1 MVTTTIIL
9 SAQFVIL
16 VWSDF
21 VPTRNF
27 GLLTTV
33 GLISALIFDLL
44 LLPALLITFYGPDS
58 PVAVWVRRLPHR
70 STSGAEDTDAASQQA
85 AVDAS
90 YWTAERKLALVR
102 EILSGK
108 TTVAVAA
115 REYGLPEAV
124 VEHWHSA
131 AEAAV
136 ADALGEDGRVADPD
150 QGKDQLQK
158 LARAYKK
165 LKAENRELRRQR
177 GD

>member
-1 MVTTTIIL
+1 M
-9 SAQFVIL
+9 
-16 VWSDF
+16 
-21 VPTRNF
+21 
-27 GLLTTV
+27 
-33 GLISALIFDLL
+33 
-44 LLPALLITFYGPDS
+44 
-58 PVAVWVRRLPHR
+58 
-70 STSGAEDTDAASQQA
+70 
-85 AVDAS
+85 
-90 YWTAERKLALVR
+90 VR

-115 REYGLPEAV
+115 REYGLPEAM

-136 ADALGEDGRVADPD
+136 ADALGDDDRVADTD

-158 LARAYKK
+158 LARAYRK